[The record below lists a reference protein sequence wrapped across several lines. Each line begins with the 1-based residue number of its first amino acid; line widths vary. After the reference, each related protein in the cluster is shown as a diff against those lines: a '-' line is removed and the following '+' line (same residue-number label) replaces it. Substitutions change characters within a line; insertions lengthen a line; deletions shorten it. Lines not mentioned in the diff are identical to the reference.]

1 MKKIIP
7 LILTVV
13 LMIFCFV
20 SCNDTI
26 LCEEMESDSSFN
38 DSSSTEKVP
47 DDFSFSIVW
56 GMFGTSSYNSETG
69 RLIKTT
75 DATNPDD
82 YVTTHIL
89 SDEELK
95 SIYRIIKELN
105 FEIIDEFG
113 PDDFNGSDPHL
124 SLSLTV
130 KTNGLNKTIKVKEA
144 ASYNSANTPNG
155 KNFLEAVKAIKD
167 ILENTQEWKALPDYE
182 FYYH

>member
-1 MKKIIP
+1 
-7 LILTVV
+7 
-13 LMIFCFV
+13 
-20 SCNDTI
+20 
-26 LCEEMESDSSFN
+26 
-38 DSSSTEKVP
+38 
-47 DDFSFSIVW
+47 
-56 GMFGTSSYNSETG
+56 
-69 RLIKTT
+69 
-75 DATNPDD
+75 
-82 YVTTHIL
+82 
-89 SDEELK
+89 EELK

-124 SLSLTV
+124 ILSLTV